1 MIVHDQFHHLWD
13 AKTFLGFTRRF
24 HLDSRKECS
33 NGLDMR
39 HILSCRKAEMFTP
52 MLKGHKGRCF
62 HLTKK
67 ISIVQLETVD
77 VKVQILYQPCESLG
91 LLPKKKYHDRIKTY
105 RLWRL
110 CTKRSIYTGRNG
122 WFSCDVYY
130 SRWIQQSWAW
140 KRWKPFGVEIEKH
153 SGATIFVASKE
164 TIASGLGL
172 AEIHLYMFFFWEV
185 GLNTM

>member
-13 AKTFLGFTRRF
+13 AKTFLGVTRRF

-67 ISIVQLETVD
+67 IGIVQLETVD
-77 VKVQILYQPCESLG
+77 VKVQILYQPCESFG
-91 LLPKKKYHDRIKTY
+91 LLPKESTTIALKHIVYVQKGRFL
-105 RLWRL
+105 RGE
-110 CTKRSIYTGRNG
+110 TGGFLALFAGGFNRVG
-122 WFSCDVYY
+122 HGRDGSLL
-130 SRWIQQSWAW
+130 
-140 KRWKPFGVEIEKH
+140 
-153 SGATIFVASKE
+153 ASKSKSIQE
-164 TIASGLGL
+164 PQFVLHTRKPLQVA
-172 AEIHLYMFFFWEV
+172 WV
-185 GLNTM
+185 